1 MNGKKQ
7 INEWQKANF
16 KIISVWYVIMPFYY
30 KTIMK
35 PLKQEDLKEL
45 TEKVLDLIAKT
56 SVEIGHRTDNTILA
70 SLSKIFAQDLI
81 QERRFGNM
89 TFNQIQD
96 AFRLGV
102 RFGDFEPFI
111 NIRTFYK
118 WVYAHKKTIDEY
130 QEKLDMPKCRFI
142 KSLLR
147 KIKNAKRPSAVLSR
161 TFKTT

>member
-1 MNGKKQ
+1 MAKSK
-7 INEWQKANF
+7 
-16 KIISVWYVIMPFYY
+16 

-89 TFNQIQD
+89 TFNQVQD

-102 RFGDFEPFI
+102 RFSDFEPFI

-118 WVYAHKKTIDEY
+118 WVYSHKKTRIDEATYQVEKLKMPKDQVPFY
-130 QEKLDMPKCRFI
+130 QEPLR
-142 KSLLR
+142 LL
-147 KIKNAKRPSAVLSR
+147 KRI
-161 TFKTT
+161 